1 MARHK
6 HATIRYQALDRCFRN
21 AGRRYFLEDLLEACN
36 SALESH
42 VGIDAGISVRQLY
55 EDITFMESEAGWQVP
70 LARVRTGRRTYYRYS
85 DPHFSINNQPLNEQE
100 YLQLQVGMDLL
111 ARFTGMPEIADL
123 QQLAARMRPGESGNV
138 QTLIGLDHNP
148 YLTGLPHLGPLFLA
162 ILYQKVLL
170 VSYRDFRSESAT
182 SFVFHPYY
190 LKQYNKRWFVFGR
203 HAEEGISNWTLALD
217 RIQAIEEQ
225 SLPFHP
231 NTDILWEEYF
241 DDIVG
246 VTRIAGSV
254 SEEIELWV
262 APETAPYLLTKPLHG
277 SQRKIRH
284 DAEGLILRLHLI
296 PNVEF
301 YQLLLSFGQHVRVL
315 RPASVVAHLRTSLF
329 EAWQRYE

>member
-21 AGRRYFLEDLLEACN
+21 TGRRYFLEDLLEACN
-36 SALESH
+36 TALVAH
-42 VGIDAGISVRQLY
+42 VGMDAGISTRQLY

-70 LARVRTGRRTYYRYS
+70 LARERAGRRTYYRYA
-85 DPHFSINNQPLNEQE
+85 DPNFSINNQPLNEQE

-123 QQLAARMRPGESGNV
+123 QQLAARMRPGQSGNV

-284 DAEGLILRLHLI
+284 DTEGLILRLHLI